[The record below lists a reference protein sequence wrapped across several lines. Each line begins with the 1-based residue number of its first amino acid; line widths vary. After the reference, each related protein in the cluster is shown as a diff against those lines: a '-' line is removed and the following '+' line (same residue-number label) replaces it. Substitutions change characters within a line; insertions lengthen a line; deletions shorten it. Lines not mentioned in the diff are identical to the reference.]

1 MTQLHDVFSRIQK
14 VTFIKLKDQ
23 ELTNPIWYGH
33 PTGHH
38 VNQYNFLLYTLCI
51 NMAKIS
57 DNLKGEYT
65 FFFYKQLRFQG
76 GPKVVYEN
84 GQNRAEKLFILVIG
98 CLYLLPNKQLL
109 FLSGPKVVYIYTN
122 YF

>member
-1 MTQLHDVFSRIQK
+1 MCRTPKLQKSRGLFEEGG
-14 VTFIKLKDQ
+14 THFI
-23 ELTNPIWYGH
+23 
-33 PTGHH
+33 
-38 VNQYNFLLYTLCI
+38 
-51 NMAKIS
+51 
-57 DNLKGEYT
+57 
-65 FFFYKQLRFQG
+65 FYKQLRFQG